1 MPDEPGRELLQRF
14 VHGDREAFEALFR
27 SYQHEVFRWALRI
40 VRDRSTADD
49 ALVDAFWRAFRSR
62 ARFDPSRSF
71 GAWMRRI
78 TTRVAIEWGLWNM
91 LHLAL
96 RSRVRWSIGA
106 HGAVLPLVLMPA
118 GVALARA
125 LDVFDIQ
132 WQFALPMVPIAMT
145 LYYLAWKY
153 VVGFLNEEV
162 GIA

>member
-1 MPDEPGRELLQRF
+1 MRPHPYLRAYMAGIPVPTLVLL
-14 VHGDREAFEALFR
+14 
-27 SYQHEVFRWALRI
+27 I
-40 VRDRSTADD
+40 V
-49 ALVDAFWRAFRSR
+49 
-62 ARFDPSRSF
+62 
-71 GAWMRRI
+71 
-78 TTRVAIEWGLWNM
+78 VAIYTYERYYFEVSSQFVVPFPGPPLDRALIFPMAVVPNMWGLWNM